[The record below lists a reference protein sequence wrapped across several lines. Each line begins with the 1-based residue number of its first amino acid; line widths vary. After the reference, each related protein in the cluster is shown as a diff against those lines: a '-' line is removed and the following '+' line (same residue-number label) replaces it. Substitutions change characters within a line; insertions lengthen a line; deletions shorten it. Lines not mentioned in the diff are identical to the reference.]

1 MSQNNLNRL
10 QSQPPADDP
19 DWDEI
24 RELAEAARAE
34 LEHET
39 GDTDSYPLWESELDL
54 SLFEKTLELHG
65 SAMCNIMQ
73 RVWKEAKKSKWIA
86 PDNKFIHTC
95 VEDLAATI
103 TDKMI
108 RSMYDT
114 VHFELDDESSLED
127 TPKN

>member
-19 DWDEI
+19 DWDHI

-34 LEHET
+34 YRIET
-39 GDTDSYPLWESELDL
+39 GDTESYPLWESELDA
-54 SLFEKTLELHG
+54 SLFEKTLDLHG
-65 SAMCNIMQ
+65 SAMCNIMK
-73 RVWKEAKKSKWIA
+73 RVWKEAKKSKWTS

-95 VEDLAATI
+95 VEDLAATM

-108 RSMYDT
+108 RSMEDI
-114 VHFELDDESSLED
+114 VLSDSEESSLED

>member
-73 RVWKEAKKSKWIA
+73 RVWKEAKKSKWA
-86 PDNKFIHTC
+86 SPDNKFIHTC
-95 VEDLAATI
+95 VEDLAATM
-103 TDKMI
+103 TDQML
-108 RSMYDT
+108 RSMKDI
-114 VHFELDDESSLED
+114 VLSDSEESSLED